1 VSANRLVVVLYGQVA
16 GVIER
21 AGGSLTF
28 TYDDDYR
35 AVPTATPLSLSMPL
49 SGARYTN
56 RYVEAHL
63 RGLLPDNDDVRRRWA
78 QHFGLRDRDTFG
90 LIAAIGGD
98 AAGGALFIPD
108 EQYPT
113 ALSVG
118 SVTPVSEAEIAD
130 RLRRL
135 REDDTDWLGDG
146 EHWSLAGA
154 QSKFTLRALG
164 DGWGVAH
171 GAEPSTHIVKP
182 GIGTIPSQ
190 ALIEHVSMRATAALG
205 LRVASTLYIEFE
217 DQPAIVVTRFDRRQR
232 DGRWER
238 IHQEDLCQAL
248 GLDPSR
254 KYETDRGP
262 GIARIGRLLRDTS
275 GPAAVDQFGR
285 AVIANYLLGAPDA
298 HAKNYSV
305 MLAGA
310 AVQLADLYDVASG
323 LTAARGGRLRFP
335 RAAMSLGGERS
346 FGDVRGRHWTGFAT
360 ALGVAPDQVHE
371 WVLTLARQ
379 APAAIAD
386 TIRALPPRQ
395 RRRPELRQ
403 LTARVRLLSELT
415 RRHLDDTAPG
425 RRSTGPTG
433 PELLADV
440 DR

>member
-1 VSANRLVVVLYGQVA
+1 MRQLPAFDPLAEFEQQV
-16 GVIER
+16 
-21 AGGSLTF
+21 GG
-28 TYDDDYR
+28 
-35 AVPTATPLSLSMPL
+35 
-49 SGARYTN
+49 G
-56 RYVEAHL
+56 
-63 RGLLPDNDDVRRRWA
+63 
-78 QHFGLRDRDTFG
+78 
-90 LIAAIGGD
+90 I
-98 AAGGALFIPD
+98 
-108 EQYPT
+108 
-113 ALSVG
+113 
-118 SVTPVSEAEIAD
+118 AEIAD

-164 DGWGVAH
+164 DGWGIAH

-205 LRVASTLYIEFE
+205 LRVASTLYVEFE
-217 DQPAIVVTRFDRRQR
+217 DQPAIVVTRFDRRER
-232 DGRWER
+232 DSRWER

-248 GLDPSR
+248 ALDPSR
-254 KYETDRGP
+254 KHESDRGP
-262 GIARIGRLLRDTS
+262 GIARIARLLRDAS
-275 GPAAVDQFGR
+275 GPAAVDEFGR

-305 MLAGA
+305 MLAGSA
-310 AVQLADLYDVASG
+310 LQLAALYDVASG
-323 LTAARGGRLRFP
+323 LTAARDGRLRFP

-346 FGDVRGRHWTGFAT
+346 FGDVSGRHWTGFAT
-360 ALGVAPDQVHE
+360 ALGVDPDQVRE
-371 WVLTLARQ
+371 WVLTLAQQ
-379 APAAIAD
+379 APAAMAD

-415 RRHLDDTAPG
+415 QRRLDDTAPG